1 MQFAVGHQQTSH
13 LVSGIFRKLPAGE
26 RKLIEDEIAAVTDT
40 DLTTAV
46 RPFMFGGKIVHELY
60 FDPAK
65 LLFFTREEKVGAI
78 VSAFAIS
85 YLAKSGDAPLSDQ
98 SLRTHA
104 EQIIQYGK
112 RLKCG
117 GEVARFLRRL
127 RSLEDEWRRDSS
139 ADLSEQAD

>member
-1 MQFAVGHQQTSH
+1 M
-13 LVSGIFRKLPAGE
+13 
-26 RKLIEDEIAAVTDT
+26 AVTDA

-60 FDPAK
+60 FDPTK
-65 LLFFTREEKVGAI
+65 LLFFTREEKVGAV

-85 YLAKSGDAPLSDQ
+85 YLAEHGDVPLSDQ

-112 RLKCG
+112 RLNYE
-117 GEVARFLRRL
+117 GEVSRFLRRFKT
-127 RSLEDEWRRDSS
+127 LEDEWRGLFD
-139 ADLSEQAD
+139 DLTEQAD